1 MEVQDSIRMQFT
13 ETQLENNYYEMI
25 KTISEIVKVKDFTI
39 TIDGVETDVL
49 IHLKPDFSDLS
60 QNARKNL
67 AKRMYYVDKK
77 KSRKSINTF
86 FFIAR
91 RLGVINSNISIK
103 LGKKEREIQ
112 RKRKIWTIM
121 RDNADK
127 ALQEYKKEKGDFY
140 KKTLE
145 V

>member
-13 ETQLENNYYEMI
+13 ETQLENSYYEMI
-25 KTISEIVKVKDFTI
+25 KTISEIVKDKDFTI
-39 TIDGVETDVL
+39 TIDGMETDV
-49 IHLKPDFSDLS
+49 IYLKPDFSDLS

-86 FFIAR
+86 FLVAR
-91 RLGVINSNISIK
+91 RLGVIDNNVSIK
-103 LGKKEREIQ
+103 LGKKERDIQ
-112 RKRKIWTIM
+112 RKRKVWTIM
-121 RDNADK
+121 RYNADK
-127 ALQEYKKEKGDFY
+127 ALQEYKKEKGNFY
-140 KKTLE
+140 KKSLE